1 MKKNH
6 SAKNKPTLLS
16 GLSIKDVR
24 KIFQKTNITNVRV
37 RIRGVRNISFSEN
50 FTYVLNGSLLS
61 KKN

>member
-1 MKKNH
+1 MKKND

-16 GLSIKDVR
+16 GPSIKDVR
-24 KIFQKTNITNVRV
+24 KIFQKTNITKVRV

-50 FTYVLNGSLLS
+50 LAYVLLS